1 MDENKISVGN
11 RRGDVTKAR
20 LLDVAEAMIA
30 ERGVEGVS
38 TRAIAAA
45 AGQAN
50 HSAIRH
56 HFRTKIELVRAVLEN
71 RAREI
76 EVQRAVM
83 IRTVEKP
90 LSAADAIKAM
100 VHPFAAHM
108 RAHGTES
115 HYFRFVE
122 QAIRHFGFIVVAQEM
137 QAAPSL
143 TQCVNALT
151 GPPSGDPAHRAR
163 AYLVINMIWRG
174 FADREQ
180 ARAEDMLVIDDDDT
194 FAKLLIATA
203 IRALVAEE

>member
-1 MDENKISVGN
+1 MDENKIPVGN
-11 RRGDVTKAR
+11 RRGDLTKVR
-20 LLDVAEAMIA
+20 LLDVAEALIA
-30 ERGVEGVS
+30 KRGVAGVS

-56 HFRTKIELVRAVLEN
+56 HFRTKIDLVRAVLEN

-76 EVQRAVM
+76 EVRRGAM
-83 IRTVEKP
+83 IDAMPKP
-90 LSAADAIKAM
+90 LSTTDAVKAM
-100 VHPFAAHM
+100 VYPFAAHM

-122 QAIRHFGFIVVAQEM
+122 QAIRHFGFVMVAQEM

-151 GPPSGDPAHRAR
+151 GPPSGDPKYRAR

-180 ARAEDMLVIDDDDT
+180 ARAEGMLVLNDDDD
-194 FAKLLIATA
+194 FAELLVVTA
-203 IRALVAEE
+203 AAALSS

>member
-11 RRGDVTKAR
+11 RRGDLTKVR
-20 LLDVAEAMIA
+20 LLDVAEALIA
-30 ERGVEGVS
+30 EGGVAGVS

-56 HFRTKIELVRAVLEN
+56 HFRTKIDLVRAVLEN

-76 EVQRAVM
+76 EVRRAAM
-83 IRTVEKP
+83 IDAMPKP
-90 LSAADAIKAM
+90 LSTTDAVKAM

-108 RAHGTES
+108 RAHGIAS

-122 QAIRHFGFIVVAQEM
+122 QAIRHFGFVMVAQEM

-143 TQCVNALT
+143 LQCVNALT
-151 GPPSGDPAHRAR
+151 GPPSGDPKYRAR

-180 ARAEDMLVIDDDDT
+180 ARAEGMLVVDDDDD
-194 FAKLLIATA
+194 FAELLVVTATA
-203 IRALVAEE
+203 VL